1 MKLELIIL
9 GVTAFFIANAYHDD
23 KYIKLVK
30 SWKKYYQIGFFAL
43 IGISLYIF
51 IKKNP
56 KEAGS
61 LLKHANGM
69 IKYMPI
75 DKNSVDLLTPILN
88 YSSTSSGFDNNP
100 QYKRMMGSGLGNGN
114 VKRSVSETKKKYVA
128 ANQNWKCDNCKNQ
141 LEAWYEIDH
150 NVRLD
155 SGGDNHV
162 SNLVALCRNCH
173 GKKTAMENM

>member
-1 MKLELIIL
+1 M
-9 GVTAFFIANAYHDD
+9 
-23 KYIKLVK
+23 VK

-56 KEAGS
+56 KESGS
-61 LLKHANGM
+61 LLKYANGM

-75 DKNSVDLLTPILN
+75 DKNSADLLTPIFN
-88 YSSTSSGFDNNP
+88 YSSMPSTSSGFDINSP
-100 QYKRMMGSGLGNGN
+100 QYKRMMGSGSGIGNTG

-128 ANQNWKCDNCKNQ
+128 ANQNWKCANCNNQ

-150 NVRLD
+150 KVRLD